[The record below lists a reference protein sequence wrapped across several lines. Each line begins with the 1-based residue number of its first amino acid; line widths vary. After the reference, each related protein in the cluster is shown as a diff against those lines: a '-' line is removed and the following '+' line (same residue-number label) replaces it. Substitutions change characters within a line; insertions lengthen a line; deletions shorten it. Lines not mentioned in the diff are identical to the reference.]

1 MRFYSL
7 VCRNSHPQIQLL
19 NILSSPEKIS
29 GPFTAYSIKFT
40 VTMTITTA
48 AAATVITATDNND
61 YNENKKNGTF
71 RSNL

>member
-1 MRFYSL
+1 M
-7 VCRNSHPQIQLL
+7 
-19 NILSSPEKIS
+19 SSPEKIS

-48 AAATVITATDNND
+48 AAATAITATDNND